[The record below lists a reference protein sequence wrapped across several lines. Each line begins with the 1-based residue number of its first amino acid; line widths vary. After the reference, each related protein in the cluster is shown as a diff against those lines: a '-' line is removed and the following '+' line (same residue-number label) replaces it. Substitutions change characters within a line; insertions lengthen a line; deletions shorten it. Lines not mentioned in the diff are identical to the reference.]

1 MGNPLSLKHWSP
13 YLVGAGIGVLSWF
26 SFATAD
32 KPIGITTAFEYMAAL
47 AESAAAPHLVQ
58 SYLAEQTRK
67 GREPKIDWEWMLVLG
82 VFLGAYVS
90 PLLLCLVQTG
100 LRLGEA
106 LALEWSDVDW
116 SSGTFDQSWHPLSGT
131 EGAPQE
137 WPVPFSHHD
146 APSSCLF

>member
-32 KPIGITTAFEYMAAL
+32 KPIGITTAFESTAAL

-90 PLLLCLVQTG
+90 PLLLCLV
-100 LRLGEA
+100 
-106 LALEWSDVDW
+106 
-116 SSGTFDQSWHPLSGT
+116 
-131 EGAPQE
+131 
-137 WPVPFSHHD
+137 
-146 APSSCLF
+146 